1 MSHRAPAFRLG
12 VAVFL
17 LKRPAI
23 WFWCGAALL
32 VPPLGLLVSPIGAY
46 FAARAQDRNAT
57 YAYGGVLL
65 VDLLWLSWLLEGSI
79 AL

>member
-1 MSHRAPAFRLG
+1 M
-12 VAVFL
+12 FL

-23 WFWCGAALL
+23 WFWCVAAIL
-32 VPPLGLLVSPIGAY
+32 VPPLGLLVGSAGAY
-46 FAARAQDRNAT
+46 LAIRAEDRMAT

-65 VDLLWLSWLLEGSI
+65 IDVLWLSWLLEGVI